1 MYPPRIPHILCQNLM
16 QAIIVKRSIGMSLRL
31 EVVVPLSSC
40 KILGLLAGM
49 FDETQD
55 RPDP

>member
-1 MYPPRIPHILCQNLM
+1 MPKSDASDYCEVGL
-16 QAIIVKRSIGMSLRL
+16 GMSLRL

-40 KILGLLAGM
+40 KILGLFAGM

-55 RPDP
+55 KPDSYKNKYN